1 MFDSLLRIIAL
12 THKELLAVLK
22 DRRSRM
28 SLLIPPIVQGLVFGY
43 AATYD
48 LNHVPYAVLD
58 QDRSAASRELL
69 AGLDGSGVFERVAD
83 LHNSRDIQTFI
94 DQRRALLVVQID
106 QNFERKL
113 QLGQQ
118 ADVQVIADG
127 RNSNTAA
134 TASSYVTAVVNAFND
149 NWRRDHGLPA
159 QVLTSTD
166 RAWYN
171 PNFETR
177 WNMIP
182 GLIGTLAM
190 IQTLML
196 TAMSVARE
204 REQGTF
210 DQLLVTPFRPFEIM
224 AGKAMPSML
233 VGITQA
239 TGVFLVAQLWFRIPF
254 AGSIVTLFSGLVMFL
269 LAAIGIG
276 LLLSAV
282 AATMQQAM
290 LFSLLFIMPF
300 SLLSGLTTP
309 LSNMPSVLQYFTLI
323 NPLRYAIDIARR
335 VYLEG
340 AGLPLL
346 THDLWP
352 LAVIAA
358 ITLSAASWMFGH
370 RIT

>member
-1 MFDSLLRIIAL
+1 MLESLLRIIAL
-12 THKELLAVLK
+12 TRKELLAVLK

-28 SLLIPPIVQGLVFGY
+28 SLLIPAIVQGLIFGY

-58 QDRSAASRELL
+58 QDNSAASRELL
-69 AGLDGSGVFERVAD
+69 AGLDGSGVFNRVAN
-83 LHNSRDIQTFI
+83 LHSVQDVASYI
-94 DQRRALLVVQID
+94 DRQKALLVLQIQPD
-106 QNFERKL
+106 FERRL
-113 QLGQQ
+113 QLGQG

-134 TASSYVTAVVNAFND
+134 TANSYVAAVVGTFND
-149 NWRRDHGLPA
+149 NWRHDHGLAPP
-159 QVLTSTD
+159 VLTTTE

-182 GLIGTLAM
+182 GLIGTLAL

-210 DQLLVTPFRPFEIM
+210 DQLLVTPFRPYEIM
-224 AGKAMPSML
+224 AGKALPSMM
-233 VGITQA
+233 VGVFQA
-239 TGVFLVAQLWFRIPF
+239 TGVLLVAQLWFRIPF
-254 AGSIVTLFSGLVMFL
+254 AGSLLTLYSGLLMFL

-276 LLLSAV
+276 LLLSSV

-290 LFSLLFIMPF
+290 LSALLFIMPF

-309 LSNMPSVLQYFTLI
+309 LRNMPVVLQYFTAI

-340 AGLPLL
+340 AGLSLL
-346 THDLWP
+346 TADLWP